1 MSYKI
6 GIDLNKI
13 RTTVC
18 YNIEVWKAAG
28 MDFDRVEL
36 VLLSDIMNT
45 QAANFWQLFMDICQ
59 KNTVDTIKRCCRKTI
74 PYGPGILG
82 VTELLLPCLQ
92 CAAMLFQKH
101 LSFCSL
107 EQGREAEHRV
117 GSELY
122 RSMGISAIKYIP
134 CVTLVNG
141 GHMVVGHGSERG
153 VDTTDC
159 YHFCFGLDYLKAH
172 LSLTWS
178 TDMIPDLLQ
187 YPKAAEKL
195 DPGRAISME
204 DTEDDVSFKIMFR
217 AFCPPQAVKHNPC
230 LEYVKYIILPCF
242 GKFEVIQERNGHQKI
257 FTNMEMLIT
266 EYKCG
271 TLHAADTKLALAKAI
286 NKILQPV
293 HEHFRNNA
301 DAKKLREAN
310 KEHYLKH

>member
-1 MSYKI
+1 
-6 GIDLNKI
+6 
-13 RTTVC
+13 
-18 YNIEVWKAAG
+18 
-28 MDFDRVEL
+28 
-36 VLLSDIMNT
+36 
-45 QAANFWQLFMDICQ
+45 
-59 KNTVDTIKRCCRKTI
+59 
-74 PYGPGILG
+74 
-82 VTELLLPCLQ
+82 
-92 CAAMLFQKH
+92 
-101 LSFCSL
+101 
-107 EQGREAEHRV
+107 
-117 GSELY
+117 
-122 RSMGISAIKYIP
+122 
-134 CVTLVNG
+134 
-141 GHMVVGHGSERG
+141 
-153 VDTTDC
+153 
-159 YHFCFGLDYLKAH
+159 
-172 LSLTWS
+172 
-178 TDMIPDLLQ
+178 MIPDLLQ

-230 LEYVKYIILPCF
+230 LEYIKCIILPCF

-310 KEHYLKH
+310 KVNICL